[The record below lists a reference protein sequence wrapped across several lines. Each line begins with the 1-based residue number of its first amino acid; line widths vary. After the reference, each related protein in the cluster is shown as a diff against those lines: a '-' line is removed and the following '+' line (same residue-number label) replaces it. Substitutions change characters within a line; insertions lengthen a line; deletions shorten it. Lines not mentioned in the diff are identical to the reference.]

1 MTIDALC
8 LKMKLSI
15 VLATYNEEQNIK
27 ACLDSVKKIA
37 DEIIVV
43 DGSSKDRTRLIAK
56 KNGAKVF
63 KVPNRLMFHKNK
75 QLAVEKASCK
85 WILQLDADERVNKD
99 LRFEIEKEI
108 NNKNN
113 LYDGYFI
120 PRKNW
125 FLGRFLTKGGQYPD
139 YVIRLFLNGKG
150 RFPAKS
156 VHEQIKIKGRVDY
169 LKHPLIHLADP
180 DFSCYLER
188 FNRYTSLDAVH
199 LYKKNKKPAL
209 WFGIQS
215 FLIKPFHWFVLT
227 YFRHKGFVDRFPGFV
242 FALFSSLRF
251 PVTYLKLWEIN
262 RKR

>member
-1 MTIDALC
+1 MTN
-8 LKMKLSI
+8 LSV
-15 VLATYNEEQNIK
+15 VLATFNEDKNIK
-27 ACLDSVKKIA
+27 ECLKSAKKIA

-43 DGSSKDRTRLIAK
+43 DGSSEDKTREMAK
-56 KNGAKVF
+56 ALGAKVF
-63 KVPNRLMFHKNK
+63 RVPNRLMFHKNK
-75 QLAVEKASCK
+75 QLAVDKAEGK
-85 WILQLDADERVNKD
+85 WVLQLDADERLTKE
-99 LRFEIEKEI
+99 LRKEI
-108 NNKNN
+108 SEKVNNDSSYAGFY
-113 LYDGYFI
+113 L

-156 VHEQIKIKGRVDY
+156 VHEQIKIKGRVGY

-180 DFSCYLER
+180 DFGRYLER
-188 FNRYTSLDAVH
+188 FNRYTSLDAND
-199 LYKKNKKPAL
+199 LYKKNKKPDF

-215 FLIKPFHWFVLT
+215 FLIKPFHWFALT
-227 YFRHKGFVDRFPGFV
+227 YFRHKGFVDGFPGFV

-251 PVTYLKLWEIN
+251 PVSFLKLWELN